1 MTSSEQENSQII
13 INDLTRDQTE
23 ALKPKEATSVSDDP
37 SLDDFAQPTSRDE
50 HRNLLGNFL
59 HPDRIPAIEMEAEL
73 QKAIAQ
79 IKPNERNDVAREFL
93 KRLKSK
99 GLSSRDLE
107 KQLNLSTDH
116 VSRMTADDVSKVA
129 AFTFHNHPDAFQD
142 VLAEQPVIVKF
153 LSNPIVGAVLGAI
166 AIKWLGNRRHE

>member
-1 MTSSEQENSQII
+1 MTSSEQENRQII

-23 ALKPKEATSVSDDP
+23 ALKPVGATSVSEDP
-37 SLDDFAQPTSRDE
+37 SLDDFAQPSSRDE

-116 VSRMTADDVSKVA
+116 ISRMTADDVSKVA
-129 AFTFHNHPDAFQD
+129 AFTFQNHPDAFQD

>member
-1 MTSSEQENSQII
+1 MRSNEQDNSQIPK
-13 INDLTRDQTE
+13 DLTHDKTE
-23 ALKPKEATSVSDDP
+23 ALESVGANSASDDQNF
-37 SLDDFAQPTSRDE
+37 DYFAQRTSRDE
-50 HRNLLGNFL
+50 HHNLLGNSL
-59 HPDRIPAIEMEAEL
+59 HPARIPALEMEAEL

-93 KRLKSK
+93 KRLKPK

-142 VLAEQPVIVKF
+142 VLAEQPAIVKF

-166 AIKWLGNRRHE
+166 ATKWLGNRRQP